1 MSKQSSAEFINL
13 LNPENH
19 REPLDCT
26 GNAFCMPP
34 TTLNKLFKSKN
45 PVEISSVYLLHK
57 YNLGFYTKPST
68 ITSLAKQLKMSEVK
82 VMKAIKKLVR
92 LGILDENEVPCEKI

>member
-1 MSKQSSAEFINL
+1 MSKHTSTDFINL

-19 REPLDCT
+19 R
-26 GNAFCMPP
+26 AIMS
-34 TTLNKLFKSKN
+34 KLFKSKN